1 MMPLHY
7 NRTAVV
13 DGTASVHHRLAV
25 MMGCFMDCRAVMD
38 RAAFVYSRSA
48 MSGTAFVHHGLCF
61 VMGRAPVHTGTLMF
75 GNVLMNCRSVMG
87 GAALVHH
94 RLRLVMLCAPVH
106 ARALLFGNVLVNGRA
121 LMSGI
126 ASMHGRSCL
135 MAGTAFMYRADL
147 LCLCGT
153 LSAGMTGRRRFRN
166 SHQERGTEET
176 CHQCDCQY
184 FL

>member
-13 DGTASVHHRLAV
+13 DGTASVHHRLAF
-25 MMGCFMDCRAVMD
+25 MMGCFMDCRTVMD
-38 RAAFVYSRSA
+38 RAAFVYSWSV
-48 MSGTAFVHHGLCF
+48 MSGTAFVHHRLCLVLWCF
-61 VMGRAPVHTGTLMF
+61 MYSRPVMGR
-75 GNVLMNCRSVMG
+75 
-87 GAALVHH
+87 AALVHH
-94 RLRLVMLCAPVH
+94 RLHLVMLCAPVH
-106 ARALLFGNVLVNGRA
+106 ARTLLFGNVLVNGRA

-153 LSAGMTGRRRFRN
+153 LSAGMTGRRRFGN
-166 SHQERGTEET
+166 SHYERGTEET